1 MADKTLNIRLRNK
14 YDTEANWNASNPSL
28 LPGECAFTSDGN
40 NKGRYKVGDGSTQWK
55 NLEYVT
61 VPWFD
66 IIGKPSTFTPSSHAH
81 SNYLGTK
88 LVNGYYGMAKPDGTD
103 NDWIRTTTNGII
115 PYQSGKKGSGH
126 SSIGTD
132 SWYFS
137 KAYIDNIYGD
147 LTGNA
152 STATKLQTIRK
163 INGTDFDGSADI
175 TTTNWGTAR
184 NITIGNTK
192 KSVNGSADI
201 SWSLTEI
208 GASASDHTH
217 KYAGSSSVAG
227 AANSAVKLTTARSIN
242 GTSFD
247 GSADITTAKWGT
259 SRDITIGNKK
269 KPLDGSAAV
278 AWSLNEIG
286 AAAIGHKHTKSEIT
300 DFPDSLKNPKG
311 IRFLLPAYHD
321 DENLYWITDYDR
333 ALKPNHN
340 SDYEII
346 DNDRII
352 DGYNSRQIN
361 YYGDTTPMINL
372 AKLYQGGGVNY
383 LTHTTSMKLCSE
395 SGGHDE
401 INIWGD
407 NLNWNIL
414 VYNGLNEGYDGSCL
428 HFKEGSQSNNELYFE
443 EEPDYIIASTMSPS
457 GYDNSKESKIIFHL
471 KKNAF
476 KKVDGFSRIPYTFS
490 FEVADSSYIYG
501 PNSGNFE
508 CGIKIFNDED
518 NEETDTPIYQEIWGR
533 GEQIYLQ
540 LNSRVSVSFVPQIPR
555 YDPASQGVKIIIYGG
570 DMQLC
575 IRRLQL
581 ECGNIPSD
589 WRPNI
594 EELADGT
601 YKSELDEMR
610 SRYTS

>member
-61 VPWFD
+61 VPWSD

-311 IRFLLPAYHD
+311 IRFLLPAYND
-321 DENLYWITDYDR
+321 DGNFNWITDYDN
-333 ALKPNHN
+333 ALKPGCNI
-340 SDYEII
+340 DYEIVE
-346 DNDRII
+346 NDRIK
-352 DGYNSRQIN
+352 DSNPRQIN

-383 LTHTTSMKLCSE
+383 LTHTTSMKFCLE
-395 SGGHDE
+395 GGGHNE

-407 NLNWNIL
+407 DLNWNIL
-414 VYNGLNEGYDGSCL
+414 VYNGLHEGYDGSCL
-428 HFKEGSQSNNELYFE
+428 YFKEGSQSNNELYFE
-443 EEPDYIIASTMSPS
+443 EEPDYIIASTISS
-457 GYDNSKESKIIFHL
+457 TGYDNSKESKIIFHL

-476 KKVDGFSRIPYTFS
+476 KKGDSFSEMPYTFS
-490 FEVADSSYIYG
+490 FEVANDSYVRA
-501 PNSGNFE
+501 PNSGNHE

-518 NEETDTPIYQEIWGR
+518 NEETDMPMYQEIWGR
-533 GEQIYLQ
+533 EQQIELLQ
-540 LNSRVSVSFVPQIPR
+540 DSRMSVSFVPQIYR
-555 YDPASQGVKIIIYGG
+555 NDPASQGVKIIIYGG

-575 IRRLQL
+575 IRRPQL

>member
-1 MADKTLNIRLRNK
+1 
-14 YDTEANWNASNPSL
+14 
-28 LPGECAFTSDGN
+28 
-40 NKGRYKVGDGSTQWK
+40 
-55 NLEYVT
+55 
-61 VPWFD
+61 
-66 IIGKPSTFTPSSHAH
+66 
-81 SNYLGTK
+81 
-88 LVNGYYGMAKPDGTD
+88 MAKPDGTD

-227 AANSAVKLTTARSIN
+227 AANSAVKLTTARMIN

-286 AAAIGHKHTKSEIT
+286 ASAIGHKHTKSEIT

-321 DENLYWITDYDR
+321 DGNLYWITDYDH

-352 DGYNSRQIN
+352 DGYDSRQIN

-414 VYNGLNEGYDGSCL
+414 VYNGLNEVYDGACL
-428 HFKEGSQSNNELYFE
+428 HFKEGSQSGNELYFK
-443 EEPDYIIASTMSPS
+443 EEPDYIIASTISPA

-476 KKVDGFSRIPYTFS
+476 KKGDSFSEMPYTFS
-490 FEVADSSYIYG
+490 FEAADYSYIRG
-501 PNSGNFE
+501 TNSENSE

-518 NEETDTPIYQEIWGR
+518 NEETDMPMYQEIWGR
-533 GEQIYLQ
+533 GQQIELLQ
-540 LNSRVSVSFVPQIPR
+540 DSRISVSFVPQINR
-555 YDPASQGVKIIIYGG
+555 NDPASQGVKIIIYGG
-570 DMQLC
+570 DMKLC
-575 IRRLQL
+575 IRRPQL

-589 WRPNI
+589 WRPNL

>member
-61 VPWFD
+61 VPWSD
-66 IIGKPSTFTPSSHAH
+66 VIGKPSTFTPSSHAH

-201 SWSLTEI
+201 FWSLTEI

-227 AANSAVKLTTARSIN
+227 AANSAVKLTTARMIN

-247 GSADITTAKWGT
+247 GSSDITTAKWGT

-278 AWSLNEIG
+278 AWSLSEIG
-286 AAAIGHKHTKSEIT
+286 ASAIGHKHTKSDIT

-311 IRFLLPAYHD
+311 IRFLLPAYQY
-321 DENLYWITDYDR
+321 ETNLHWIESYDNALRPGTD
-333 ALKPNHN
+333 
-340 SDYEII
+340 SGYEIVE
-346 DNDRII
+346 NDRIKTI
-352 DGYNSRQIN
+352 YDERQIN

-383 LTHTTSMKLCSE
+383 LTHTTSMKFCLE
-395 SGGHDE
+395 GGGHDD

-407 NLNWNIL
+407 DLNWNIL
-414 VYNGLNEGYDGSCL
+414 VYNGLNEVYDGACLHFEEGFQSGNEL
-428 HFKEGSQSNNELYFE
+428 HFKEQ
-443 EEPDYIIASTMSPS
+443 PDYIIASTMSPS
-457 GYDNSKESKIIFHL
+457 GYDDSKESKIIFHL

-476 KKVDGFSRIPYTFS
+476 KEYDGNSRVPYTFS
-490 FEVADSSYIYG
+490 FEVTAHSYIYG
-501 PNSGNFE
+501 PNSGNNE

-518 NEETDTPIYQEIWGR
+518 NEETDTPMYQEIWGR
-533 GEQIYLQ
+533 EQQIELLQ
-540 LNSRVSVSFVPQIPR
+540 DSRISVSFVPQINR
-555 YDPASQGVKIIIYGG
+555 YDPASQGIKIIIYGG

-575 IRRLQL
+575 IRRPQL